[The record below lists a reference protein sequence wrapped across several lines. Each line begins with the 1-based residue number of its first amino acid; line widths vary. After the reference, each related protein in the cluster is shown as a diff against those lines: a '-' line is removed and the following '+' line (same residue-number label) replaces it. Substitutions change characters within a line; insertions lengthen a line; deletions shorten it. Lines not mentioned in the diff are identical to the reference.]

1 MFTKPIFGNFFQP
14 FTAGFSPLTVGTGF
28 SGMTPFLLQQPQL
41 IGASGGFSP
50 LPPQFVGYGVTPYN
64 VAPGA
69 GILPV
74 PTSSFGAIP
83 TPVINPLGLSQ
94 VPAVNPTILPN
105 LVPQM
110 WGGPPTQGWIN
121 PAFQLLNGEANYLGL
136 SPFSSQFGWST
147 VSPYMAQE
155 PIVNTLLA
163 QQLNPLA
170 QQRLPIRSL
179 VNSPQIDP
187 YQAGIAGVPG
197 SVINQAIDP
206 YSLLAQAQFMPQ
218 LGAIPIQQIGR
229 AFTSANWF
237 VPPYSMGQTI
247 PMAQVGVPIGI

>member
-1 MFTKPIFGNFFQP
+1 LEDFMFTKPIFGNFFQP

-28 SGMTPFLLQQPQL
+28 SGMTPFLMQQPHL

-74 PTSSFGAIP
+74 PTLPFGAIP
-83 TPVINPLGLSQ
+83 TPVINPAS
-94 VPAVNPTILPN
+94 
-105 LVPQM
+105 
-110 WGGPPTQGWIN
+110 
-121 PAFQLLNGEANYLGL
+121 QLLGGEANYLGL

-147 VSPYMAQE
+147 VSPYVAQE

-179 VNSPQIDP
+179 VNPQQIDP
-187 YQAGIAGVPG
+187 YQAGVAGVPG
-197 SVINQAIDP
+197 AVINQAIDP
-206 YSLLAQAQFMPQ
+206 YSLLAQAQFVPQ

-237 VPPYSMGQTI
+237 VPPYSMGQTFPI
-247 PMAQVGVPIGI
+247 AQVGVPFGI